1 MARVTEFHGVFL
13 MWIVLRELYRGAA
26 LFFCFKFQ
34 VQSLWLMVLSCRTKS
49 REVLHRVAR
58 SFFEVVCVERG
69 T

>member
-1 MARVTEFHGVFL
+1 MVRSYYGF
-13 MWIVLRELYRGAA
+13 R
-26 LFFCFKFQ
+26 FQ

-58 SFFEVVCVERG
+58 SFFEVDCVERG